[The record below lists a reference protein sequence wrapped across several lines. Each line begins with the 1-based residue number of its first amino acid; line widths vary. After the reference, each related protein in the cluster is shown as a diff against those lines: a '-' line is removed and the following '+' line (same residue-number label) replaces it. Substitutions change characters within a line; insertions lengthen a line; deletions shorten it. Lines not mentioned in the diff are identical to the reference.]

1 MLSTYGIVNGSDD
14 TKVNDCGIFG
24 TTETCKARCVGLNRK
39 FKTGDESQKS
49 RSSRVKRSPCDGL
62 TPSLSCK
69 AHCLA
74 EGKGFNVGR
83 CVAGICLC
91 IE

>member
-1 MLSTYGIVNGSDD
+1 MKVLVVTLAIALIFSALVDGSPA
-14 TKVNDCGIFG
+14 K
-24 TTETCKARCVGLNRK
+24 
-39 FKTGDESQKS
+39 GDESQKT